1 MGTSSYSVAELPNV
15 SGQWRPLILTIGD
28 RVRIRPTEEVVSFAA
43 TQPTGAV
50 KLAEKAIRRD
60 AQGRITAF
68 RYADRIGIATKFF
81 TKIEYDEENKVISF
95 IDARGYHWT
104 KLSTTV
110 YKNAGWSCTDADGR
124 CQTRKALHLGEVS
137 FTENG
142 LQAAG
147 KDSGF
152 LGVPSNLLRN

>member
-1 MGTSSYSVAELPNV
+1 MGTSYSVAELPNV
-15 SGQWRPLILTIGD
+15 SGEWRPLILTIAD
-28 RVRIRPTEEVVSFAA
+28 RVRIRPTQEVVTFATA
-43 TQPTGAV
+43 QSTAPQ

-68 RYADRIGIATKFF
+68 RYADRIGVATKFF
-81 TKIEYDEENKVISF
+81 TEIEYDEEGKVISF
-95 IDARGYHWT
+95 LDARGYRWT
-104 KLSTTV
+104 KLSTKV

-124 CQTRKALHLGEVS
+124 CQTRKALHFGEVS
-137 FTENG
+137 FTEHG